1 MTRNEGQ
8 TFCEK
13 IMSSVWR
20 TLTQEISLD
29 EEVQLMIQAKMITE
43 GQVTEI
49 KNKEQYKKF
58 DKEDKKRKIVHD
70 ILLTIGGKGSKAMHK
85 LLIILKTKGKR
96 TICDKINETLHHKEI
111 ECNCEKS
118 EFQEAQD
125 VQNDIQNGNQD
136 EMSYSELVQTVK
148 GMSNELRKLQK
159 SDEEKTN
166 IIAKHEKR
174 HDKHERKNEDLSR
187 KIDELIAL
195 VNSLQTQL
203 EKSKGE
209 CEILSEENI
218 ELKKELANL
227 KIEKEELKKCLQEKT
242 ERYSSL
248 QTSMQALKETNEKKQ
263 ERLVNVNKEKISIE
277 KKLEETQLEITK
289 ANAII
294 MTQGKQIEEAETKM
308 TELKNT
314 LDGSKRKLDQI
325 LREKNDNEALLEKTI
340 ATLECDLAL
349 ANNKIENFKKEQK
362 EMKEKLEKSRPAKPS
377 PPPFSTVVKAPHR
390 PLPKKGK

>member
-1 MTRNEGQ
+1 
-8 TFCEK
+8 
-13 IMSSVWR
+13 
-20 TLTQEISLD
+20 
-29 EEVQLMIQAKMITE
+29 
-43 GQVTEI
+43 
-49 KNKEQYKKF
+49 
-58 DKEDKKRKIVHD
+58 
-70 ILLTIGGKGSKAMHK
+70 
-85 LLIILKTKGKR
+85 
-96 TICDKINETLHHKEI
+96 
-111 ECNCEKS
+111 
-118 EFQEAQD
+118 
-125 VQNDIQNGNQD
+125 
-136 EMSYSELVQTVK
+136 
-148 GMSNELRKLQK
+148 
-159 SDEEKTN
+159 
-166 IIAKHEKR
+166 
-174 HDKHERKNEDLSR
+174 
-187 KIDELIAL
+187 
-195 VNSLQTQL
+195 
-203 EKSKGE
+203 
-209 CEILSEENI
+209 
-218 ELKKELANL
+218 
-227 KIEKEELKKCLQEKT
+227 
-242 ERYSSL
+242 
-248 QTSMQALKETNEKKQ
+248 MQALKETNEKKQ

>member
-1 MTRNEGQ
+1 MARKGATY
-8 TFCEK
+8 CELTLGK
-13 IMSSVWR
+13 VWES
-20 TLTQEISLD
+20 LPPLISLD
-29 EEVQLMIQAKMITE
+29 DEVQKMIQQGIISDME
-43 GQVTEI
+43 VSEI
-49 KNKEQYKKF
+49 KNKEGRHDKIVEDILYEIQKKGSGAMHILLDILKKSHNF
-58 DKEDKKRKIVHD
+58 EILKVVDSKLDKKI
-70 ILLTIGGKGSKAMHK
+70 TNCS
-85 LLIILKTKGKR
+85 
-96 TICDKINETLHHKEI
+96 CET
-111 ECNCEKS
+111 S
-118 EFQEAQD
+118 TFSEAQD

-148 GMSNELRKLQK
+148 GMSNVIRKLQK

-166 IIAKHEKR
+166 IIAEHEKR
-174 HDKHERKNEDLSR
+174 HDKHERKDEDLSR
-187 KIDELIAL
+187 KIDELKAL

-242 ERYSSL
+242 ERYSIL
-248 QTSMQALKETNEKKQ
+248 QTSLQAVKETNEKKQ
-263 ERLVNVNKEKISIE
+263 ERLVKLNKEKIDIE
-277 KKLEETQLEITK
+277 KKLEETQLKIRK

-314 LDGSKRKLDQI
+314 LDESKRKLDQI

-340 ATLECDLAL
+340 DTLECDLAL

-377 PPPFSTVVKAPHR
+377 LPPFSTVVKAPYR